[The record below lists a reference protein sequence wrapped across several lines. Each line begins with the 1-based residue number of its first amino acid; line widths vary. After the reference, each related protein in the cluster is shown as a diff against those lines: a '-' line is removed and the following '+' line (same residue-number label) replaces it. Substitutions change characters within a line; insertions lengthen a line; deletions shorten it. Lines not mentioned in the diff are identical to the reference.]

1 MSLNVSS
8 PSPLCDENSN
18 QSVDNS
24 NKKNVSMMNSNNPS
38 SRPTINNANV
48 SNQNISN
55 DENNL
60 KFSYQFK
67 IILLGSIAVG
77 KTAILSRYI
86 TNEFNENHIPTIQ
99 VNYKVKIENVNNET
113 HAKLNIWDTC
123 GNEKFRAITRQ
134 YYKDAQ
140 GIILVY
146 DISNRFTFES
156 IDSWIE
162 DIKNC
167 APANSVVILTGN
179 KSDLADKREV
189 SYKEGKDKAD
199 EYGYLF
205 NEVSAKN
212 GDNILLIFANLSEAM
227 MEQLNKDKSESL
239 AIGKQTLQSIRFID
253 DSVLSSKKEAEN
265 EKEKKCC

>member
-8 PSPLCDENSN
+8 PSPLYDEYSN

-24 NKKNVSMMNSNNPS
+24 NKKNVSMINSNDPS
-38 SRPTINNANV
+38 SRPTLNNVNV

-55 DENNL
+55 DENNI
-60 KFSYQFK
+60 KCSYVFK
-67 IILLGSIAVG
+67 IILLGSVAVG

-86 TNEFNENHIPTIQ
+86 TNEFNENHNPTIK

-113 HAKLNIWDTC
+113 QAKLNIWDTC

-134 YYKDAQ
+134 YYKDAH

-146 DISNRFTFES
+146 DISKRETFES
-156 IDSWIE
+156 LDSWIE

-167 APANSVVILTGN
+167 APANSVIILTGN

-189 SYKEGKDKAD
+189 SFKEGKDKAD
-199 EYGYLF
+199 KYGYLF

-227 MEQLNKDKSESL
+227 MDQLEKDKSESL
-239 AIGKQTLQSIRFID
+239 AIGKQTLQSIRFD
-253 DSVLSSKKEAEN
+253 DSVLSNKKDA
-265 EKEKKCC
+265 EKEKENKCC